1 VAEGGNMYIASLDG
15 LSYEIHS
22 VGKTQEEC
30 KQNMVKGFLKYVES
44 FGHTV
49 EEWVEGCRE
58 SLSDYNNDVWTFL
71 HEYYGVHLYDITK
84 GYALGWE

>member
-1 VAEGGNMYIASLDG
+1 MYIASLDA

-22 VGKTQEEC
+22 IGKTKEEC
-30 KQNMVKGFLKYVES
+30 QQNMVKGFLRYIES
-44 FGHTV
+44 YGNTV

-58 SLSDYNNDVWTFL
+58 NLDNYNNDVWTFL

>member
-1 VAEGGNMYIASLDG
+1 
-15 LSYEIHS
+15 
-22 VGKTQEEC
+22 
-30 KQNMVKGFLKYVES
+30 VES

-58 SLSDYNNDVWTFL
+58 NLSDYNNDVWTFL

>member
-1 VAEGGNMYIASLDG
+1 MYIASLDA

-22 VGKTQEEC
+22 VGATKEEC
-30 KQNMVKGFLKYVES
+30 KQNMVKGFLRYVERY
-44 FGHTV
+44 GYTV
-49 EEWVEGCRE
+49 EEWIEDCST

-71 HEYYGVHLYDITK
+71 HEYYGVHIYNIDK